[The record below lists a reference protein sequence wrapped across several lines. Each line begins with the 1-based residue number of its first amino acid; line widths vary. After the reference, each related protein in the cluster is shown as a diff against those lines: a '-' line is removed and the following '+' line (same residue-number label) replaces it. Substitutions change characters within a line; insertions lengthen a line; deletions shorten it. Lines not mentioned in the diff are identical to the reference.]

1 MRVLYLTPRALVEA
15 RSGGTIKSA
24 ALLEHLERLHDVD
37 VASFVRPGQGWRRD
51 AGRTVTVPLHR
62 PRSVGRLVASYARRR
77 PLSVERNHS
86 DEMSMTVRSLVD
98 TNGYDVVFVDGWLMA
113 QYLPRG
119 YEGSKLL
126 HQHNA
131 EHLMWERHAEL
142 ETSPIRRFLVR
153 SEATRVRRYETSIV
167 PRFDVVFAVSED
179 DRAALLSIAN
189 GGDVRILP
197 NVADPGLLERPPLE
211 PPREPVVLFFG
222 TLSWAPNL
230 EGMKRFLH
238 DGLASLQR
246 EVPGIRLVVAGSG
259 APRALS
265 ALVARMPGVELVRDT
280 PDDESL
286 YRSARAFVDV
296 GLGGSGTRVKILNA
310 LARGVPVVAT
320 ADAARGLDV
329 TAGGDLLVATD
340 SNDVVR
346 ALTRLLTD
354 DASWRALSE
363 HGRDLVR
370 RRYVPDV
377 AFRSLD
383 DALAAMRERT

>member
-1 MRVLYLTPRALVEA
+1 MRLLFLTPRALVEA

-37 VASFVRPGQGWRRD
+37 VASFVRPGEGWRRD
-51 AGRTVTVPLHR
+51 AGRTVTVPLHG

-119 YEGSKLL
+119 YGGSKLL

-142 ETSPIRRFLVR
+142 ETSPIRRLLVR

-179 DRAALLSIAN
+179 DRAALLAIADV
-189 GGDVRILP
+189 GDVRILP
-197 NVADPGLLERPPLE
+197 NVADPGLLERPALE

-238 DGLASLQR
+238 DGLRSLQR
-246 EVPGIRLVVAGSG
+246 EVPGIRLVVAGAG
-259 APRALS
+259 APRSLTS
-265 ALVARMPGVELVRDT
+265 LIARMPGVELVRDT

-310 LARGVPVVAT
+310 LARGLPVVAT

-329 TAGGDLLVATD
+329 VDGEHMLVGVDAAG
-340 SNDVVR
+340 VVR
-346 ALTRLLTD
+346 GLSRVVTD
-354 DASWRALSE
+354 DATWRTLSE
-363 HGRDLVR
+363 RGRDLVR
-370 RRYVPDV
+370 ARYVPRV
-377 AFRSLD
+377 AFVELD
-383 DALAAMRERT
+383 DALSAARERS

>member
-1 MRVLYLTPRALVEA
+1 MRLLYLTPRALVEA

-24 ALLEHLERLHDVD
+24 ALLQHLERLHDVD
-37 VASFVRPGQGWRRD
+37 VASFVRPGQEWRRD

-119 YEGSKLL
+119 YGGSKLL

-153 SEATRVRRYETSIV
+153 SEAIRVRRYETSIV
-167 PRFDVVFAVSED
+167 PRFDVVFAVSKD
-179 DRAALLSIAN
+179 DRAALLSIAD

-197 NVADPGLLERPPLE
+197 NVADPGLLERPALE

-238 DGLASLQR
+238 DGLPPLQR
-246 EVPGIRLVVAGSG
+246 EVPGLRLVVAGSG

-286 YRSARAFVDV
+286 YRSARAFVDA

-329 TAGGDLLVATD
+329 TAGEDLLVATD

-346 ALTRLLTD
+346 ALTRVLTD

-383 DALAAMRERT
+383 DALTAMRERT

>member
-238 DGLASLQR
+238 DGLPSLQR
-246 EVPGIRLVVAGSG
+246 EVPGLRLVVAGSG

-340 SNDVVR
+340 SNDVVH
-346 ALTRLLTD
+346 ALTRVLTD

>member
-1 MRVLYLTPRALVEA
+1 MRLLFLTPRALVEA

-24 ALLEHLERLHDVD
+24 ALLEHLERQHDVD
-37 VASFVRPGQGWRRD
+37 VACFGRPGEEWRRD
-51 AGRTVTVPLHR
+51 AGRTVTLPLHR

-98 TNGYDVVFVDGWLMA
+98 TNAYDVVFVDGWLMA

-119 YEGSKLL
+119 YGGSKLL

-142 ETSPIRRFLVR
+142 ETSPIQRLLVR
-153 SEATRVRRYETSIV
+153 SEAARVRRYETSIV

-179 DRAALLSIAN
+179 DRAALLAISDVGN
-189 GGDVRILP
+189 VRILP
-197 NVADPGLLERPPLE
+197 NVADPGLLERPALE
-211 PPREPVVLFFG
+211 PSREPIVLFFG

-238 DGLASLQR
+238 DGLPSLQR
-246 EVPGIRLVVAGSG
+246 EVPGIRLVVAGAG
-259 APRALS
+259 APRSLTS
-265 ALVARMPGVELVRDT
+265 LVASVPGVELVRDT

-286 YRSARAFVDV
+286 YGRARAFVDV

-310 LARGVPVVAT
+310 LARGLPVVAT

-329 TAGGDLLVATD
+329 TAGDLLVATD

-346 ALTRLLTD
+346 GLSRVLTD
-354 DASWRALSE
+354 DATWRALSE
-363 HGRDLVR
+363 RGRDLVR

-383 DALAAMRERT
+383 DALAAMRDRT

>member
-1 MRVLYLTPRALVEA
+1 MRLLFLTPRALVEA

-24 ALLEHLERLHDVD
+24 ALLEHLERQHDVD
-37 VASFVRPGQGWRRD
+37 VACFGRPGEGWRRD

-119 YEGSKLL
+119 FGGSKLL

-142 ETSPIRRFLVR
+142 ETSPIRRLLVR
-153 SEATRVRRYETSIV
+153 SEAARVRRYETSIV
-167 PRFDVVFAVSED
+167 PRFDVVFAVSKD
-179 DRAALLSIAN
+179 DRAALLAIADV
-189 GGDVRILP
+189 GDVRILP
-197 NVADPGLLERPPLE
+197 NVADPGLLERPALE
-211 PPREPVVLFFG
+211 PPHEPVVLFFG

-238 DGLASLQR
+238 DGLPSLQR
-246 EVPGIRLVVAGSG
+246 EVPGIRLVVAGAG
-259 APRALS
+259 APRSLTS
-265 ALVARMPGVELVRDT
+265 LVARMPGVELVRDT

-310 LARGVPVVAT
+310 LARGLPVVAT
-320 ADAARGLDV
+320 VDAARGLDV

-346 ALTRLLTD
+346 GLTRVLTD
-354 DASWRALSE
+354 DATWRALSE
-363 HGRDLVR
+363 RGRALVR
-370 RRYVPDV
+370 LRYVPDV

-383 DALAAMRERT
+383 DSLSAARERS

>member
-1 MRVLYLTPRALVEA
+1 MRLLFITPRALVEA

-24 ALLEHLERLHDVD
+24 ALLEHLERHHDVD
-37 VASFVRPGQGWRRD
+37 VACFVRPGEGWRRD

-62 PRSVGRLVASYARRR
+62 PRSVVRFAASYARRR

-238 DGLASLQR
+238 DGLPSLQR
-246 EVPGIRLVVAGSG
+246 EVPGLRLVVAGSG

-340 SNDVVR
+340 SNDVVH
-346 ALTRLLTD
+346 ALTRVLTD

>member
-1 MRVLYLTPRALVEA
+1 MRLLFLTPRALVEA

-24 ALLEHLERLHDVD
+24 ALLEHLERHHDVD
-37 VASFVRPGQGWRRD
+37 VACFVRPGEEWRRD

-62 PRSVGRLVASYARRR
+62 PRSVVRLVASYLRRR

-98 TNGYDVVFVDGWLMA
+98 TNGYDVVFVVA
-113 QYLPRG
+113 
-119 YEGSKLL
+119 
-126 HQHNA
+126 
-131 EHLMWERHAEL
+131 
-142 ETSPIRRFLVR
+142 
-153 SEATRVRRYETSIV
+153 
-167 PRFDVVFAVSED
+167 ED
-179 DRAALLSIAN
+179 DRAALIAIADV
-189 GGDVRILP
+189 GDVRILP
-197 NVADPGLLERPPLE
+197 NVANPELLERPALE

-238 DGLASLQR
+238 DGLPSLQR
-246 EVPGIRLVVAGSG
+246 AVPGIRLVVAGAG
-259 APRALS
+259 APRSLTS
-265 ALVARMPGVELVRDT
+265 LVARVPGVELVLDT

-286 YRSARAFVDV
+286 YGRARAFVDV

-310 LARGVPVVAT
+310 LARGLPVVAT

-346 ALTRLLTD
+346 ALTRVLTD
-354 DASWRALSE
+354 DATWRALSE
-363 HGRDLVR
+363 RGRDLVR
-370 RRYVPDV
+370 RRYVPEV

-383 DALAAMRERT
+383 DALGAMRERS

>member
-1 MRVLYLTPRALVEA
+1 MRLLFLTPRALVEA

-24 ALLEHLERLHDVD
+24 ALLEHLERQHDVD
-37 VASFVRPGQGWRRD
+37 VACFGRPGEGWRRD

-98 TNGYDVVFVDGWLMA
+98 TNRYDVVFVDGWLMA

-119 YEGSKLL
+119 FGGSKLL

-142 ETSPIRRFLVR
+142 ETSPIRRLLVR
-153 SEATRVRRYETSIV
+153 SEAARVRRYETSIV
-167 PRFDVVFAVSED
+167 PRFDVVFAVSKD
-179 DRAALLSIAN
+179 DRAALLAIADV
-189 GGDVRILP
+189 GDVRSLP
-197 NVADPGLLERPPLE
+197 NVADSELLERPALE

-238 DGLASLQR
+238 DGLPSLQR
-246 EVPGIRLVVAGSG
+246 EVPGIRLVVAGAG
-259 APRALS
+259 APRSLTS
-265 ALVARMPGVELVRDT
+265 LVASMPGVELVRDT

-286 YRSARAFVDV
+286 YGRARAFVDV

-310 LARGVPVVAT
+310 LARGLPVVAT

-329 TAGGDLLVATD
+329 TAGDMLVATD

-346 ALTRLLTD
+346 GLSRVLTD
-354 DASWRALSE
+354 DATWRALSE
-363 HGRDLVR
+363 RGRALVR

-383 DALAAMRERT
+383 DTLAAMRDRT

>member
-1 MRVLYLTPRALVEA
+1 MRLLFLTPRALVEA

-24 ALLEHLERLHDVD
+24 ALLEHLERQHDVD
-37 VASFVRPGQGWRRD
+37 VACFGRPGEEWRRD
-51 AGRTVTVPLHR
+51 AGRTVTLPLHR

-98 TNGYDVVFVDGWLMA
+98 TNAYDVVFVDGWLMA

-119 YEGSKLL
+119 YGGSKLL

-142 ETSPIRRFLVR
+142 ETSPIQRLLVR
-153 SEATRVRRYETSIV
+153 SEAARVRRYETSIV

-179 DRAALLSIAN
+179 DRAALLAISDVGN
-189 GGDVRILP
+189 VRILP
-197 NVADPGLLERPPLE
+197 NVADPGLLERPALE
-211 PPREPVVLFFG
+211 PSREPIVLFFG

-238 DGLASLQR
+238 DGLPSLQR
-246 EVPGIRLVVAGSG
+246 EVPGIRLVVAGAA
-259 APRALS
+259 APRSLTS
-265 ALVARMPGVELVRDT
+265 LVASVPGVELVRDT

-286 YRSARAFVDV
+286 YGRARAFVDV

-310 LARGVPVVAT
+310 LARGLPVVAT

-329 TAGGDLLVATD
+329 TAGDLLVATD

-346 ALTRLLTD
+346 GLSRVLTD
-354 DASWRALSE
+354 DATWRALSE
-363 HGRDLVR
+363 RGRDLVR

-383 DALAAMRERT
+383 DALAAMRDRT